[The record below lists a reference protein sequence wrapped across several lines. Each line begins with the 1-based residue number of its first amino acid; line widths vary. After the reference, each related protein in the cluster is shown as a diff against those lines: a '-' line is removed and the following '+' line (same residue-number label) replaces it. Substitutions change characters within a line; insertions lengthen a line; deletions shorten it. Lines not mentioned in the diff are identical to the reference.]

1 MKIRPV
7 FKKTVVIT
15 IAAIL
20 FAAIAAVVTIRLGVT
35 RPAGGPDAP
44 AVRVEVPDGQAFS
57 ILVDRLAGDGLIAA
71 PRAVKLFAKM
81 RGYDRRIHSGT
92 YDFSAGEKPIDIL
105 ARLMS
110 GDVVTAD
117 VTVPEGYNVWQISA
131 AFEAADI
138 DSVDMLAALGDAD
151 LLERRRI
158 EAPSLEGYLFPDTY
172 RVRWGASAG
181 EVTRMMLERMDDV
194 FDAALVQ
201 RAVDI
206 GMTPHEVLT
215 LASIVEAETRVP
227 SERALVS
234 AVYHNRLRRRMRLEA
249 DPTVAYAMGGY
260 RGRLLYTDLEID
272 SPYNT
277 YRRRGLPPGP
287 ICSPGKAAIEATL
300 YPDSS
305 STALY
310 FVARGDGSHIFSR
323 TLREHN
329 AAVQQMRRERRAASG
344 Q

>member
-1 MKIRPV
+1 V
-7 FKKTVVIT
+7 FKKTIVIT

-20 FAAIAAVVTIRLGVT
+20 FAAIAAVVTIRLGIT
-35 RPAGGPDAP
+35 RPAGGPDSP

-57 ILVDRLAGDGLIAA
+57 VLVDRLADEGIIAA

-92 YDFSAGEKPIDIL
+92 YEFSAGEKPIDML

-110 GDVVTAD
+110 GDVVTTD

-260 RGRLLYTDLEID
+260 RGRLLYADLEID

-310 FVARGDGSHIFSR
+310 FVARGDGSHVFSR

-329 AAVQQMRRERRAASG
+329 AAVKQMRRERRAAPG